1 MGIADRILLKGVK
14 VYDIRLWKSSQDKG
28 LKRFG
33 RDMYFPPQSLDCLDP
48 YLLLAHQGF
57 VEDLLLRD
65 IMERGTDVQRNI
77 TFVDYKKREK
87 QGSSVQVMCKPNHS
101 ETKQVFTTS
110 YLVGCDGA
118 HSNVRKSM
126 GVRMVGS
133 SYNQIWGVLDG
144 ELETDF
150 PDVFSKTVIHSEE
163 AGSMIILPR
172 ERGMTRLYIEIKP
185 EMRDSASREELSQE
199 FVMNVAREIFEVCFM
214 KLQSHLN

>member
-1 MGIADRILLKGVK
+1 
-14 VYDIRLWKSSQDKG
+14 
-28 LKRFG
+28 
-33 RDMYFPPQSLDCLDP
+33 
-48 YLLLAHQGF
+48 
-57 VEDLLLRD
+57 
-65 IMERGTDVQRNI
+65 
-77 TFVDYKKREK
+77 
-87 QGSSVQVMCKPNHS
+87 
-101 ETKQVFTTS
+101 
-110 YLVGCDGA
+110 
-118 HSNVRKSM
+118 M